1 MQKRTFPSITPTLFL
16 SFFLPFSLFQTACL
30 PSSQRQNTHE
40 LTPGDSLSREI
51 AAAAPVDSLQLVS
64 VIYGTEES
72 PMELLTSLV
81 WLPDSLGGKMYVV
94 DTRRGSLH
102 VIGRDASYEEE
113 WQPEGLEYPYV
124 AGVRGDTLVLLN
136 RGHNRLDFI
145 WEAEIIRSVLLR
157 EEEISSA
164 LVTDSAI
171 FVKRSDENAIRLLR
185 VSESGETQASYEL
198 PGPYWRHIGF
208 LRAWG
213 DSLLS
218 LSGFRPVVDVL
229 PMDAPDG
236 TISNS
241 MALVGFDSPQL
252 VRSNQY
258 MLGEVDQPPLLVSS
272 VAPFGDNLYVLNLR
286 ADGIRIDV
294 YGREGRIERALAYL
308 DVEALPNAFPVDIAV
323 RQDGA
328 GLLFALVMQNPGGL
342 LNDPSGYIL
351 MLRWDRPST
360 GAPKRLFW
368 GDKPRSRGR
377 DLIGPPICDAQ
388 LECAD
393 RTGRNGGG
401 ILHPAH

>member
-72 PMELLTSLV
+72 PMELPTSLV

-102 VIGRDASYEEE
+102 VIGRDAGYEEE

-229 PMDAPDG
+229 SMDAPDG

-272 VAPFGDNLYVLNLR
+272 VAPFGDNLYVLNIR

-294 YGREGRIERALAYL
+294 YGREGRIERALVYL

-351 MLRWDRPST
+351 MLRWDRPS
-360 GAPKRLFW
+360 A
-368 GDKPRSRGR
+368 
-377 DLIGPPICDAQ
+377 
-388 LECAD
+388 
-393 RTGRNGGG
+393 
-401 ILHPAH
+401 